1 MKLHDLRPAE
11 GSTQKRKR
19 VGRGTGSGRG
29 KTSGRGQK
37 GQNSRSGGGV
47 RPTFEGGQLPLVK
60 RLPKLRGFNNRFKVY
75 YVPVNVDDLDRL
87 FDTNADVTP
96 QSLNQ
101 AGPARQRQGPR
112 GDFGARPRSASRCTF
127 GRIALAA
134 VRSRRLKR
142 RVVRS
147 RSCRRLS
154 TRTCRVH
161 RELAP
166 TCATPLEPEETLCLK
181 LYATHFG
188 CPICARSC

>member
-75 YVPVNVDDLDRL
+75 YVPVNVDDLERL
-87 FDTNADVTP
+87 FDANADVTP

-101 AGPARQRQGPR
+101 AGLLGNDKDPVVILGR
-112 GDFGARPRSASRCTF
+112 GEISKPLRIRAHRFSSSAQQKIEAAGGSVEKLPSVVNKNMPRS
-127 GRIALAA
+127 
-134 VRSRRLKR
+134 
-142 RVVRS
+142 
-147 RSCRRLS
+147 
-154 TRTCRVH
+154 
-161 RELAP
+161 
-166 TCATPLEPEETLCLK
+166 
-181 LYATHFG
+181 
-188 CPICARSC
+188 